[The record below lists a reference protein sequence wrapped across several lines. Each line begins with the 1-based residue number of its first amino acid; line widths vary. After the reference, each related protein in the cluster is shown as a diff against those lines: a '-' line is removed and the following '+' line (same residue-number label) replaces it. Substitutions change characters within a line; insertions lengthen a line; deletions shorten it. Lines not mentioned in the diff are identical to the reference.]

1 MNLRPYQGIS
11 PSLGR
16 DCWIDPQSTVIG
28 DVVLGDEVSVWPQ
41 AVIRGDVRHIRIGDR
56 SNVQDAAVLHVT
68 HDGPYTPGGRPLL
81 IGHDVTIGHGAI
93 LHACTVGNTCLIG
106 MKAVILDGAV
116 LEDEC
121 MIGAGAVVSPGK
133 RVARGTLWLGNPA
146 RHVRDLTPTEIEN
159 LHYSSRHYVRLKDR
173 YLAEPDQADG

>member
-1 MNLRPYQGIS
+1 MNLRSYQGQR
-11 PSLGR
+11 PQLGQG
-16 DCWIDPQSTVIG
+16 CWIDPQATVIG

-41 AVIRGDVRHIRIGDR
+41 AVIRGDVNHIRIGAR

-81 IGHDVTIGHGAI
+81 IAEDVTIGHGAI
-93 LHACTVGNTCLIG
+93 LHACTVGRACLIG

-121 MIGAGAVVSPGK
+121 MIGAGAVVPPGK

-146 RHVRDLTPTEIEN
+146 RCARELRPEEIEN
-159 LHYSSRHYVRLKDR
+159 LHYSAAHYVRLKNR
-173 YLAEPDQADG
+173 YLVEPADPS